1 MHSRSVVF
9 IIAGE
14 AATQRNLAD
23 RIESLRLSLRV
34 CRSAD
39 ELLAAP
45 LPSGPA
51 CVLAAMPHRGDGDLT
66 WLERL
71 TRRAQRLP
79 IVVIATGAEVPTA
92 VAAMKLGIVDF
103 LEMKCT
109 QGELVAA
116 VREALRCDA
125 EGRRRT
131 ARTATI
137 RRRLAR
143 LTPGQREVLEGLL
156 AGKRNRQIAAELE
169 LSVRAIEVRRAKVMD
184 VMRAGS
190 LAELI
195 RLAVLADGEG
205 RDR

>member
-14 AATQRNLAD
+14 AATQRDLVA
-23 RIESLRLSLRV
+23 RIEALRLPVKV

-51 CVLAAMPHRGDGDLT
+51 CVLAALPHRGDGDLT
-66 WLERL
+66 WLQRL
-71 TRRAQRLP
+71 AHRAQRLP

-103 LEMKCT
+103 LEMKCA
-109 QGELVAA
+109 QGELGAA
-116 VREALRCDA
+116 VREALRFDA
-125 EGRRRT
+125 EGRRRI
-131 ARTATI
+131 ARTASI
-137 RRRLAR
+137 RHRLAR
-143 LTPGQREVLEGLL
+143 LTPGQREVLDGLV
-156 AGKRNRQIAAELE
+156 AGKRNREIAAELK
-169 LSVRAIEVRRAKVMD
+169 LSVRAIEVRRSKVMD

-205 RDR
+205 RSR